1 MINGLPCIAFESL
14 QWRHIG
20 RDSISNHQHHDC
32 LLKRLF
38 RRRSKKTSK
47 LRVTGLC
54 VGKSPGPGT
63 SPHKGPVTRKMLPLD
78 DVIMWRIYLRFPQ
91 YHVIE
96 YPNSTENHEKLKY
109 YNDLVSTIT
118 RDITRYNRITLLW
131 RELMEPSGQ
140 STRLIGCL
148 SMHDD
153 VSKWKHFPRNWPFVR
168 SQVNSPHKGQ
178 WCGAL
183 MFSLI
188 CVWINGWENNRE
200 TGDLRRYCV
209 YYDVTVMGFCTN
221 TDSRME
227 GISVGANDLCHAL
240 L

>member
-1 MINGLPCIAFESL
+1 MINRCIKWSMVFHVLLLNHYSDVILGAIASQITSITIVYSSVYSDADQRKHQSSASLAFVWGSH
-14 QWRHIG
+14 R
-20 RDSISNHQHHDC
+20 
-32 LLKRLF
+32 
-38 RRRSKKTSK
+38 
-47 LRVTGLC
+47 
-54 VGKSPGPGT
+54 GPVT

-153 VSKWKHFPRNWPFVR
+153 VIKWKHFLRNWPFVR
-168 SQVNSPHKGQ
+168 SPVNSPHKGQ

-188 CVWINGWENNRE
+188 CVWINGWEKTIARLVIWDAIVSIM
-200 TGDLRRYCV
+200 TSL
-209 YYDVTVMGFCTN
+209 
-221 TDSRME
+221 
-227 GISVGANDLCHAL
+227 
-240 L
+240 